1 MIPAAGQMVKY
12 SNSEHEREMNIRRGM
27 VLSGF
32 GSDTIRPGSSV
43 TVRWEARARSPRSR
57 VVA

>member
-1 MIPAAGQMVKY
+1 MIPGVGHMVKY
-12 SNSEHEREMNIRRGM
+12 SNLEHEREMNI
-27 VLSGF
+27 